1 MITFSIVKCSK
12 ANIAEPAG
20 VSPLLARFRRAFT
33 PLFHRLDELME
44 EVAGV
49 GEGRVEGLLTCL
61 WEALTREVR
70 ELREAQEAGEDW
82 AEEGAL
88 HMHRVVR
95 EIGLRMMEKAY
106 RGQEA
111 RRGLGSEE

>member
-1 MITFSIVKCSK
+1 
-12 ANIAEPAG
+12 
-20 VSPLLARFRRAFT
+20 
-33 PLFHRLDELME
+33 ME
-44 EVAGV
+44 EVAED
-49 GEGRVEGLLTCL
+49 EGRVEGLLTCL

-88 HMHRVVR
+88 HIHRVVR

-111 RRGLGSEE
+111 GQGLGSEE

>member
-1 MITFSIVKCSK
+1 MVKCSK

-20 VSPLLARFRRAFT
+20 VFPLLARFRRAFT

-44 EVAGV
+44 EVAGE
-49 GEGRVEGLLTCL
+49 EGRVEGLLTCL

-88 HMHRVVR
+88 HIHRVVR

-106 RGQEA
+106 RGQGA
-111 RRGLGSEE
+111 RQGLGSEE